1 MVATTLTAE
10 TDRETV
16 EQARLISRAALFSG
30 LRASRLTDLAQHAF
44 TQHLEPGDLLFREGD
59 RGTSMYVLG
68 SGRIRLYLT
77 TPEGETTVAML
88 EPGATFGELAV
99 FDRGP
104 RSASAVAEEP
114 SMVVGIPAQAVRAA
128 YRADPDLSDNL
139 LRSLAALVRAANT
152 QRSTVVFW
160 DLVARVSAV
169 LLNESDAHDGQLWL
183 GPHTAELAARAG
195 GSEKAVL
202 GILHQFEREGLVAFE
217 GQRAVILNRD
227 ALEIRAMEAA

>member
-77 TPEGETTVAML
+77 SPDGVETTVAML
-88 EPGATFGELAV
+88 EAGATFGELAV

-104 RSASAVAEEP
+104 RSASAVAEEAAV
-114 SMVVGIPAQAVRAA
+114 VVGIPAQAVRAS

-139 LRSLAALVRAANT
+139 LRSLAALVRASNT
-152 QRSTVVFW
+152 QQIECRLS
-160 DLVARVSAV
+160 
-169 LLNESDAHDGQLWL
+169 
-183 GPHTAELAARAG
+183 
-195 GSEKAVL
+195 
-202 GILHQFEREGLVAFE
+202 GISSPG
-217 GQRAVILNRD
+217 
-227 ALEIRAMEAA
+227 